1 MENKYLKRL
10 DKIVKIKVSGRNVYR
25 FIDRLI
31 KDKVYIYDLKIIN
44 IKNVIIKISYDDYLI
59 LKDKKSIYDIDL
71 LDVYGKLKIKKY
83 FKEHYVFI
91 IFLIIGYVVLMFLSN
106 FIFDIEVVHANFE
119 IRELV
124 YRELRK
130 NGIEKYIFRK
140 SYQELENI
148 EKNILDNNKTKI
160 EWIEINRSG
169 TKYIV
174 RVEERKIDKG
184 EERFEYQ
191 DIVSSKSGIITKV
204 LAKSGEIIKNT
215 NDYIKGGEVV
225 ISGNITLPDG
235 SSVLSRA
242 SGKVYAEVWYLVDV
256 SYPYIYREEIL
267 TGRAKEVFLIKFLNK
282 RISLFD
288 FSKFN
293 TFKKSD
299 RILFGDIFKFLS
311 FIKEKQYEMIVI
323 DEFYTKEEVVVKAVE
338 RAVTRVK
345 DTLRKD
351 EQIIKYRILSTYY
364 DESKVNLKIF
374 FSVNEE
380 VSEVRKIDNNE
391 VEDS

>member
-191 DIVSSKSGIITKV
+191 DIVSSKNGIITKV

-338 RAVTRVK
+338 RAVTRVN
-345 DTLRKD
+345 DTLRED

>member
-10 DKIVKIKVSGRNVYR
+10 YKIVKIKVSGRNVYR

-44 IKNVIIKISYDDYLI
+44 IKNVIIKINYDDYLI

-91 IFLIIGYVVLMFLSN
+91 IFLIIGYVVLVFLSN

-204 LAKSGEIIKNT
+204 LAESGEIIKNT

-299 RILFGDIFKFLS
+299 RILFGDIFKFFS

-338 RAVTRVK
+338 RAVTRVN
-345 DTLRKD
+345 DTLRED

>member
-106 FIFDIEVVHANFE
+106 FIFDVEVVHANFE

-338 RAVTRVK
+338 RAVTRVN
-345 DTLRKD
+345 DTLRED

-380 VSEVRKIDNNE
+380 VSMVRKIDNNE